1 MVAPSLS
8 VAKDERHNLQ
18 TLGISMIE
26 ETLSAAKKKLTD
38 AIDQAQQELSELEST
53 RTSRASRV
61 EETEAA
67 LTEKRATEQVKT
79 TALNEAK
86 EALQAA
92 EAALATARDVQIKGD
107 EPVAKLREEKAAL
120 ETVFQDHFKT
130 PMQANEGPHYS
141 FLQPYIVKLELEES
155 LAIALPSSC
164 AKAKEQRG
172 AFDDLVISELEKAVI
187 AKIESLAKSIAEEE
201 PAEAERKAAV
211 VAAETSL
218 NASVETQKAAA
229 TELEAARAAT
239 IEAEGVMT
247 QAKAEEAAM
256 APSIRQATS
265 KHGDCTLELKNFED
279 GPMETFT
286 KLSNKVAAP
295 KEEAA
300 SAGA

>member
-1 MVAPSLS
+1 MGEA
-8 VAKDERHNLQ
+8 NLNEK
-18 TLGISMIE
+18 T
-26 ETLSAAKKKLTD
+26 
-38 AIDQAQQELSELEST
+38 SE
-53 RTSRASRV
+53 
-61 EETEAA
+61 
-67 LTEKRATEQVKT
+67 EQVKKA
-79 TALNEAK
+79 ALNDAK
-86 EALQAA
+86 EALKTA
-92 EAALATARDVQIKGD
+92 EAALAAAKDVQTRGD
-107 EPVAKLREEKAAL
+107 EPLAKLREEKAAL
-120 ETVFQDHFKT
+120 EIAFQDHLKA
-130 PMQANEGPHYS
+130 PMEANEGPHYN
-141 FLQPYIVKLELEES
+141 FLQAHIQKLDLKES
-155 LAIALPSSC
+155 LAMALPSSC
-164 AKAKEQRG
+164 SKAKEQRG
-172 AFDDLVISELEKAVI
+172 AFDDLVISELEKSMI
-187 AKIESLAKSIAEEE
+187 AKIDSLAKTIAEEE

-211 VAAETSL
+211 IAAETSL

-279 GPMETFT
+279 GPMDTFT